1 MTLHRTVLACS
12 GLVFLLAAGPVAA
25 QLRNR
30 SISAESGLSAPLGS
44 SAPASATFAVTA
56 TGWLDGDLEALARVA
71 LRAGPRT
78 EGRDADGLA
87 WSGTAGLR
95 LSLLPEPF
103 RPQVALELGWAR
115 VDGSEGPS
123 DRLAWA
129 AGLGVE
135 WFAARD
141 VSVAARCALRGAGNA
156 PSLEVTGGFAAYF

>member
-1 MTLHRTVLACS
+1 MTLHRLLLACAA
-12 GLVFLLAAGPVAA
+12 LVLLLRAAPAAA

-30 SISAESGLSAPLGS
+30 SISAEAGLSTPLGPP
-44 SAPASATFAVTA
+44 APASAAFAVTA
-56 TGWLDGDLEALARVA
+56 TGWLEGDLEALARVA

-78 EGRDADGLA
+78 GGRDADGLA

-103 RPQVALELGWAR
+103 RPQVALEVGWAR
-115 VDGSEGPS
+115 VDGPAGPS

-135 WFAARD
+135 GFGARD
-141 VSVAARCALRGAGNA
+141 LSVAARCALRGAGSA
-156 PSLEVTGGFAAYF
+156 PSLEVTVGVAAYF